1 MDSQMAIKISTHMQM
16 LLWPEN
22 LDPRIL
28 IDLDLDLLV
37 DLVPINPGKESWDLI
52 NDLLQANRSA
62 ADL

>member
-37 DLVPINPGKESWDLI
+37 DLVPINPGKES
-52 NDLLQANRSA
+52 
-62 ADL
+62 